1 MVRRSTFD
9 DDQRRDATVQGR
21 RFRRLGPPSETTFL
35 ALLVSFHPLAR
46 LSWLSRSSQWVCS
59 SVREDGERCA
69 WRSGGRVSEGERVR
83 ERERGTEE
91 CGQKEVRPDE
101 RGREEGGRDSASKRG
116 RLMEK
121 EDFQWKKSERGERAR
136 ERGRVGEEA
145 TVFSSSLTLT
155 RQKSAK
161 TALSTTKHL
170 ITIVIHPIYRLLFH
184 KRLFIQLENSFL
196 ESPKLPRTN
205 FSCQPSKK

>member
-1 MVRRSTFD
+1 M
-9 DDQRRDATVQGR
+9 
-21 RFRRLGPPSETTFL
+21 
-35 ALLVSFHPLAR
+35 
-46 LSWLSRSSQWVCS
+46 
-59 SVREDGERCA
+59 
-69 WRSGGRVSEGERVR
+69 
-83 ERERGTEE
+83 
-91 CGQKEVRPDE
+91 RPDE

-136 ERGRVGEEA
+136 ERVRVGEEV

-205 FSCQPSKK
+205 FSCQPSKKVIF